1 MTHKEFKLIVKQ
13 EIFEIVSP
21 TLQFEAFKVGDEL
34 SVDESTFI
42 SLQKNNTIER
52 FGRTGIIRFD
62 KNNFENE
69 VECTSV
75 TIEHSVR
82 KLGQR
87 KAK

>member
-21 TLQFEAFKVGDEL
+21 TLQFGVFKVGDEL